1 MWHFISIKKSISSK
15 LGVVNQEPKAPAAV
29 LVRLVNNGGSSMD
42 KARNLLIV
50 GLRNAHAM
58 ESQAQELM
66 ERQIERTDE
75 YPEVQ
80 SRLREHLDET
90 HQQIARLEDCLRLCG
105 ESASTLKD
113 TATSL
118 MANAHV
124 MMNAMAGD
132 EILKNTLANS
142 AFEHFE
148 IAAYK
153 SMLALCQEAGVD
165 LAAPLK
171 QSLRE
176 EEQMAQWID
185 SHVEGITLQYLAKE
199 EEAVA

>member
-142 AFEHFE
+142 AFERFE

>member
-1 MWHFISIKKSISSK
+1 MDTARD
-15 LGVVNQEPKAPAAV
+15 L
-29 LVRLVNNGGSSMD
+29 LV
-42 KARNLLIV
+42 V

-80 SRLREHLDET
+80 SRLRQHLEET
-90 HQQIARLEDCLRLCG
+90 KQQIARLEDCLRLCD
-105 ESASTLKD
+105 ESESTLKD

-118 MANAHV
+118 MGNVQA

-132 EILKNTLANS
+132 EILKNTFANS

-153 SMLALCQEAGVD
+153 SMLAMCERAGVD
-165 LAAPLK
+165 ISAPLQ

-176 EEQMAQWID
+176 EEAMAQWVD
-185 SHVEGITLQYLAKE
+185 SHVERITLLGM
-199 EEAVA
+199 AVRNCCI

>member
-1 MWHFISIKKSISSK
+1 
-15 LGVVNQEPKAPAAV
+15 
-29 LVRLVNNGGSSMD
+29 MD

-142 AFEHFE
+142 AFERFE

>member
-1 MWHFISIKKSISSK
+1 MDTARD
-15 LGVVNQEPKAPAAV
+15 L
-29 LVRLVNNGGSSMD
+29 LV
-42 KARNLLIV
+42 V

-80 SRLREHLDET
+80 SRLRQHLEET
-90 HQQIARLEDCLRLCG
+90 KQQIARLEDCLRLCD
-105 ESASTLKD
+105 ESESTLKD

-118 MANAHV
+118 MGNVQA

-132 EILKNTLANS
+132 EILKNTFANS

-153 SMLALCQEAGVD
+153 SMLAMCERAGVD
-165 LAAPLK
+165 ISAPLQ

-176 EEQMAQWID
+176 EEAMAQWVD

-199 EEAVA
+199 EEAAA